1 MHAVLIKVTIN
12 DPEAGRKTLH
22 EQVVPRVKQ
31 APGFVAG
38 YWTGTETKGQTILI
52 FESEQTANAMA
63 ETARD
68 LAPPVV
74 TLESIDVQ
82 EVVAH
87 A

>member
-1 MHAVLIKVTIN
+1 MHAVLIKVTVN

-38 YWTGTETKGQTILI
+38 YWMGTETNGQSVVIL
-52 FESEQTANAMA
+52 ESEETANAMA
-63 ETARD
+63 QMARD
-68 LAPPVV
+68 MAPPTV
-74 TLESIDVQ
+74 TLESIEVQ